1 MDEPNIPWIYVAMVA
16 IIFLRWLF
24 TQFKKAATIRQDMRE
39 QQRRGRRQP
48 PPTIQRQQSAPS
60 CGEVESQPQPPRT
73 LQELFEQK
81 RQEIIEAQ
89 RQIENERERELEEE
103 RARSVPPP
111 LPSRPEPEVER
122 EPVTSPIGE
131 TGIGGLGSVRP
142 ITALVEPRRGR
153 NDISQLLSD
162 STSLRNAIILK
173 EVLDSPKGLQ
183 D

>member
-39 QQRRGRRQP
+39 KRGGRQSP
-48 PPTIQRQQSAPS
+48 PPIQRQPTPS
-60 CGEVESQPQPPRT
+60 SGPAEGDAGAPRT

-89 RQIENERERELEEE
+89 RQIERERERELEEE
-103 RARSVPPP
+103 RARAVPPP
-111 LPSRPEPEVER
+111 LPARPEFEVER
-122 EPVTSPIGE
+122 EPVTRPIG
-131 TGIGGLGSVRP
+131 GKGVGKLGSTRSIAAV
-142 ITALVEPRRGR
+142 VESRRGR
-153 NDISQLLSD
+153 NQISRLLSD

-173 EVLDSPKGLQ
+173 EILDSPKALKE
-183 D
+183 